1 MKNSVLAL
9 VFVTALAFFNACKP
23 SSEIYEIDEMV
34 TLDTIDIKPQEPK
47 MYQAAETRVNDL
59 LHTKLEVSFDW
70 DSTFLYGKA
79 YLTVKPYFYPVDSLV
94 LDAKGFQIHEVA
106 LLNKLGE
113 KSPLKYDYDSS
124 FIQIALDKTYQ
135 RNDTYRVFI
144 NYTAM
149 PNKLEESGSAA
160 ITSEKGLYF
169 INPDGK
175 EPNKPKQIWTQGET
189 ESSSCWF
196 PTIDSPNEKTTQEI
210 YITVDSNY
218 VTLSNGALIFQ
229 TENEDGS
236 RTDYWKQDLP
246 HAPYLFMMAVGE
258 FAVVEDEW
266 KGKDVHYYVEPK
278 YEPYAKD
285 IYPHTP
291 EMLSFFSEKLGYE
304 YPWDKYHQVVV
315 IDYVSGAME
324 NTGAVIFGD
333 FVQGD
338 DRFLIDN
345 SGEDIVAHEMF
356 HHWFGDLVTCES
368 WANLPLNEAFATYGE
383 YLWLEH
389 KYGIDQA
396 DYHGLKDLNIYL
408 QSSKTGRKELI
419 RFYYEE
425 RMEMFDAHS
434 YHKGGRVLHMLR
446 KQIGDDAFFAALELY
461 LKDNA
466 FKAAEI
472 HHLRLAFEEV
482 TGEDLNWFFNQWFL
496 QAGHPEIKVSHQYI
510 DSTKTLE
517 VEIIQSQEGDNVPS
531 VFELYSNLEIVN
543 HLGKVEILPVH
554 ITQREQQ
561 FNFSMEQQPLLVN
574 FDANKSLVA
583 TINQKFDENEAI
595 VLYEKGKNFVDRY
608 EAIKALKKEKDSIS
622 LNVIESALNDPFW
635 KIREEALESS
645 KNLIKAR
652 KELLL
657 DKLKSLALEDEKSAV
672 RSEAFYRISK
682 HYQED
687 VDMDFFK
694 KGLEDKSYRVVST
707 ALDALYEKDAKAGIA
722 AAEKM
727 EKEDNSGIKIAI
739 AGIYAEDGNKAH
751 HPFFQNAIGEL
762 SGFNLYPFLATYGE
776 YINKQSDETISSA
789 IPTFEK
795 IGKGDDPWYVR
806 MNAINALVSL
816 YTKYQD
822 QVSDLTNALNSDS
835 AQSDPSKINA
845 QLANAEKMQ
854 EALKA
859 ALLNIRKDE
868 ENVNLERIIDG
879 TLN

>member
-324 NTGAVIFGD
+324 NPGAVIFGD

>member
-1 MKNSVLAL
+1 MKNSIFAL
-9 VFVTALAFFNACKP
+9 VFITSLAFFNACKP

-34 TLDTIDIKPQEPK
+34 TLDTIDIKPQSPK
-47 MYQAAETRVNDL
+47 TYQAAETRVNDL

-79 YLTVKPYFYPVDSLV
+79 YLTVKPYFYPVDSLI

-113 KSPLKYDYDSS
+113 KSPLKYNYDSS
-124 FIQIALDKTYQ
+124 FIHIALDKTYQ

-258 FAVVEDEW
+258 FAVVKDEW

-278 YEPYAKD
+278 YEPFAKD

-291 EMLSFFSEKLGYE
+291 EMLGFFSEKLGYE

-315 IDYVSGAME
+315 RDYVSGAME

-389 KYGIDQA
+389 KYGSDQA
-396 DYHGLKDLNIYL
+396 DYHGMNDLNIYL

-425 RMEMFDAHS
+425 RMDMFDAHS

-446 KQIGDDAFFAALELY
+446 NQIGDDAFFAALELY

-466 FKAAEI
+466 FQAAEI

-496 QAGHPEIKVSHQYI
+496 QAGHPEIEVSQQYI

-517 VEIIQSQEGDNVPS
+517 VKIIQSQEGENVPS

-543 HLGKVEILPVH
+543 HSGKVEILPIH

-583 TINQKFDENEAI
+583 KINQKFDENEAI

-682 HYQED
+682 HYKED
-687 VDMDFFK
+687 VEIDFFK
-694 KGLEDKSYRVVST
+694 KGLTDKSYRVVST
-707 ALDALYEKDAKAGIA
+707 ALDALYEKDAKAGIE

-739 AGIYAEDGNKAH
+739 AGIYAEDGSKSH

-776 YINKQSDETISSA
+776 YINKQSDETIASA

-822 QVSDLTNALNSDS
+822 QVSDLTNALDSES

-879 TLN
+879 ALN